1 MEGSI
6 YMKDEIY
13 QQYGIQPREIMPIG
27 KYDGFW
33 IRNKIYLVLPVNEME
48 EERLAEIKNI
58 SDFLMN
64 EGEMSVAEFVPTMQ
78 GYYVSE
84 LKNQQCIL
92 MRCNRRGTREQE
104 SEGTSLSLFHGRGK
118 QYTEEIKYINQIGQW
133 KKMWEQRLEQL
144 EKFWQ
149 SKVMNRP
156 HDEFDT
162 MFIES
167 FPYYLGVTENAIQ
180 YLVDTELDDEPTNF
194 DGATICHRKYSAK
207 YMRNHQRIR
216 IPFDW
221 IYDHPTRDLAEW
233 IRNEW
238 VENQHSV
245 EESTLK
251 FLRDYEQIMPLSTFA
266 WRLLYSRLLFPL
278 HYFEVV
284 EGYYQSKDMHRRNDR
299 QKNLETMLNGI
310 DEYQDFLK
318 NFYGMIRLPV
328 EQLMIRRL
336 EWL

>member
-1 MEGSI
+1 
-6 YMKDEIY
+6 MKDEIY
-13 QQYGIQPREIMPIG
+13 QQYSIQPREMIRVG

-33 IRNKIYLVLPVNEME
+33 IRNKIYLVLPVDKME
-48 EERLAEIKNI
+48 EEHLAEIKNVC
-58 SDFLMN
+58 DFMMN
-64 EGEMSVAEFVPTMQ
+64 EGDTSVAEFVQTTQ

-84 LKNQQCIL
+84 LKNRQSIL
-92 MRCNRRGTREQE
+92 IRCNRRNAREQE
-104 SEGTSLSLFHGRGK
+104 SEGVSLSLFHVRGK

-156 HDEFDT
+156 HDEFDAL
-162 MFIES
+162 FIES
-167 FPYYLGVTENAIQ
+167 FPYYLGITENAIQ
-180 YLVDTELDDEPTNF
+180 YLGDTELDDEPTSF
-194 DGATICHRKYSAK
+194 DGATICHRKYTSA

-238 VENQHSV
+238 VENKLGV
-245 EESTLK
+245 EENTLK
-251 FLRDYEQIMPLSTFA
+251 FLRDYEQAIPLSTFA

-278 HYFEVV
+278 QYFEIV
-284 EGYYQSKDMHRRNDR
+284 EGYYQSTDMHTRND
-299 QKNLETMLNGI
+299 QQENLKSMLNNI
-310 DEYQDFLK
+310 EDYQSFLR

-328 EQLMIRRL
+328 EQLQIRQL